1 MKFSVLTVAVVLAG
15 VLSSASAQAQNPPV
29 PVPAPIQ
36 VRPLP
41 GNPFGLPPGM
51 ILPPNSTPIAASK
64 PVFVPD
70 TTRSAQPLPNG
81 LLAWDSLM
89 KGTDVVSGLD
99 FARFAFSF
107 TNISDKSITIL
118 DVHPSCGCT
127 TAEMPPVPWTLPAG
141 TSGQIKI
148 KVNLAGKSGTVF
160 KSVKVTTD
168 QGNKQLMLKITI
180 ETPPPVK
187 LTDAQIQQGIMM
199 SKADRQAVF
208 KGDCASCHVK
218 NVNGRYGQDLFNNI
232 CAVCHAAQNQATMVP
247 DLSKLKVA
255 TNQEFWRT
263 WITLGKP
270 GSLMPAFA
278 TAQGGP
284 LSDMQIASL
293 AAYLNAVYPSK
304 VPSIQ

>member
-1 MKFSVLTVAVVLAG
+1 MKISVLTLAVVLAG
-15 VLSSASAQAQNPPV
+15 SWFTASAQTLNPPAPM
-29 PVPAPIQ
+29 PVPSN
-36 VRPLP
+36 P
-41 GNPFGLPPGM
+41 GTPSAVPPG
-51 ILPPNSTPIAASK
+51 IVLPPNNAPTIASK

-70 TTRSAQPLPNG
+70 TSRSAQPLPDG

-89 KGTDVVSGLD
+89 KGTDVLSGLD
-99 FARFAFSF
+99 FARFSFSF
-107 TNISDKSITIL
+107 TNISGKNITVL

-141 TSGQIKI
+141 TDGQIKI

-180 ETPPPVK
+180 QTPPPVK
-187 LTDAQIQQGIMM
+187 LTDAQIEEGIKM
-199 SKADRQAVF
+199 SKADRQAIF

-218 NVNGRYGQDLFNNI
+218 NVSGRYGQDLFNSI
-232 CAVCHAAQNQATMVP
+232 CVVCHAAQNQATMVP
-247 DLSKLKVA
+247 DLSKLKVP
-255 TNQEFWRT
+255 TNREFWRT

-270 GSLMPAFA
+270 GSLMPSFA
-278 TAQGGP
+278 TSQGGP
-284 LSDMQIASL
+284 LTDMQIASL
-293 AAYLNAVYPSK
+293 AAYLNSVYPSK

>member
-1 MKFSVLTVAVVLAG
+1 MKFSVLTVAAVLAG
-15 VLSSASAQAQNPPV
+15 ALCSANAQAQNPPV
-29 PVPAPIQ
+29 PVPAPIPE
-36 VRPLP
+36 RPLP
-41 GNPFGLPPGM
+41 ASPSGLPPGLV
-51 ILPPNSTPIAASK
+51 LPPNSASPLSSK

-70 TTRSAQPLPNG
+70 TSRSGQPLPDG
-81 LLAWDSLM
+81 LLAWDSMM
-89 KGTDVVSGLD
+89 KGTDVVNGLD
-99 FARFAFSF
+99 FARFSFSF
-107 TNISDKSITIL
+107 TNISAKSITIL

-127 TAEMPPVPWTLPAG
+127 TAELPPVPWTLPAG
-141 TSGQIKI
+141 TNGQIKI

-180 ETPPPVK
+180 LPPPPVK
-187 LTDAQIQQGIMM
+187 LTEAQIQQGIMM
-199 SKADRQAVF
+199 SKVDRQAVF

-218 NVNGRYGQDLFNNI
+218 NVSGRYGQDLFNNI

-247 DLSKLKVA
+247 DLSKLKVP

-284 LSDMQIASL
+284 LTDMQIASL
-293 AAYLNAVYPSK
+293 AAYLNSVYPSK

>member
-1 MKFSVLTVAVVLAG
+1 MKFSVLTLAG
-15 VLSSASAQAQNPPV
+15 VLAGALFAASAQTQNPPA
-29 PVPAPIQ
+29 PVPAPMP

-41 GNPFGLPPGM
+41 GLPPGM
-51 ILPPNSTPIAASK
+51 FLPANSAPIVASK

-70 TTRSAQPLPNG
+70 TSRSAQPLPDG

-89 KGTDVVSGLD
+89 KGTDVVIGLD
-99 FARFAFSF
+99 FARFSFAF

-127 TAEMPPVPWTLPAG
+127 TAEMPPVPWTLAAG
-141 TSGQIKI
+141 TNGQIKI

-180 ETPPPVK
+180 LQPPAVK
-187 LTDAQIQQGIMM
+187 LTETQIEQGIMM

-208 KGDCASCHVK
+208 KSDCASCHAK
-218 NVNGRYGQDLFNNI
+218 NVNGRYGQDLFNSV
-232 CAVCHAAQNQATMVP
+232 CAICHAAQNQATMVP
-247 DLSKLKVA
+247 DLSKLKVP
-255 TNQEFWRT
+255 TNLEFWRT
-263 WITLGKP
+263 WIAIGKP

-284 LSDMQIASL
+284 LTDMQIASL
-293 AAYLNAVYPSK
+293 AAYLNMVYPSK